1 MNMEERLNRVATLN
15 AIADEIFERIPKVT
29 NQDFLDDMG
38 KCLDI
43 LQQIEAIKKTL

>member
-15 AIADEIFERIPKVT
+15 AIADEIFERIPMEERL
-29 NQDFLDDMG
+29 NLDDME